1 MQKTPKGLRLHIAVF
16 GRRNVGKSS
25 VLNTLTQQD
34 VSIVSEVAGTT
45 TDPVEK
51 AMELLPIGP
60 VLFID
65 TAGIDDL
72 GALGALRVRR
82 TYQVFD
88 RTDIAILITEANVWG
103 EYEDKIMQEIRK
115 RKIPLLVIFNKID
128 LFITERLAKEK
139 LDEEKIPY
147 CEICA
152 LSKGWEVTDRIKSKI
167 IEILPDD
174 CLNPPPI
181 IADLIGIGETAILV
195 IPIDKEAPKGRI
207 ILPQVQTLR
216 DILDKRASALIVNE
230 KELPRAINNLRKNP
244 AIVVTD
250 SQAFEEVFASVPCD
264 IPVTSFS
271 ILFARSKGNLLELV
285 RGAKMIGE
293 LNLGDK
299 ILISEACTHHPI
311 GDDIG
316 RVKIPRWINQK
327 IGSKISFEVVSG
339 HDFPENLKQYK
350 LIIQC
355 GCCVFNRRE
364 VLSRIYKAKSQGVPI
379 TNYGLAI
386 AYLFGVME
394 RALELFRLP
403 KQLPL
408 AQGRDYQQ
416 GKSAGNVYEKLRLS

>member
-25 VLNTLTQQD
+25 VLNALTQQD
-34 VSIVSEVAGTT
+34 VSIVSDFAGTT

-65 TAGIDDL
+65 TAGIDDI
-72 GALGALRVRR
+72 GALGELRVRR

-103 EYEDKIMQEIRK
+103 VYEDKIMRETKDRE
-115 RKIPLLVIFNKID
+115 IPLLVIFNKID
-128 LFITERLAKEK
+128 LFAADKKIKEK
-139 LDEEKIPY
+139 LDEEKILY

-152 LSKGWEVTDRIKSKI
+152 LTKGWEVTAKIKSKLVEI
-167 IEILPDD
+167 IPDD
-174 CLNPPPI
+174 WLNPPPI
-181 IADLIGIGETAILV
+181 IADLVGAGETAILV

-216 DILDKRASALIVNE
+216 DILDKGASALIVNE
-230 KELPRAINNLRKNP
+230 KELPRAITNLREKP

-250 SQAFEEVFASVPCD
+250 SQAFEEVFATVPDD

-271 ILFARSKGNLLELV
+271 ILFARCKGDLWELT
-285 RGAKMIGE
+285 RGAKMLGE
-293 LNLGDK
+293 LRSGDK
-299 ILISEACTHHPI
+299 VLISEACTHHPI

-316 RVKIPRWINQK
+316 RVKIPHWINQK

-339 HDFPENLKQYK
+339 HDFPEGLRQYK

-364 VLSRIYKAKSQGVPI
+364 ALNRIYKAKSQGVPI

-386 AYLFGVME
+386 AYLFGGME
-394 RALELFRLP
+394 RAVRPF
-403 KQLPL
+403 
-408 AQGRDYQQ
+408 
-416 GKSAGNVYEKLRLS
+416 KL